1 MRNHARLWL
10 ILVLI
15 LTTPFATSLF
25 QPADEGGKEQESV
38 FPELSGPYL
47 GQEPPGMKPVLFAPG
62 IVSTGSREWSSS
74 FTPDGKFYCFGLSGP
89 PKNAILFMKEK
100 DGLWTEPTAAPFSGT
115 YSEYDFNLTPDGSKL
130 LYTSHRPPSGIGA
143 EKSDSDIWMVERTAS
158 GWGEP
163 RPLGSPINTDN
174 RELYPSMTH
183 DGTLYFFSNRPG
195 GRGGSD
201 VYRARFVDGKFTEP
215 ENLGDGINTEENE
228 SDPFVAADESFIIVT
243 SSRPG
248 GFGRGDLY
256 VSFRGEDGSWG
267 TLINLGETINTA
279 DTEFCPSITPDGK
292 YIFFT
297 STRAPGID
305 YPPIKLGYKE
315 KLGVAAGVSDRNID
329 IYWVDARIIE
339 QFRQ

>member
-1 MRNHARLWL
+1 
-10 ILVLI
+10 
-15 LTTPFATSLF
+15 
-25 QPADEGGKEQESV
+25 
-38 FPELSGPYL
+38 
-47 GQEPPGMKPVLFAPG
+47 
-62 IVSTGSREWSSS
+62 
-74 FTPDGKFYCFGLSGP
+74 
-89 PKNAILFMKEK
+89 
-100 DGLWTEPTAAPFSGT
+100 
-115 YSEYDFNLTPDGSKL
+115 
-130 LYTSHRPPSGIGA
+130 
-143 EKSDSDIWMVERTAS
+143 VERTAS